1 MRARI
6 VRVGNSRGV
15 RLPKPLL
22 EQSGLPDE
30 VEIHAEPGR
39 IIIESARRA
48 RRGWAG
54 AARAMTDRGD
64 DALLDEP
71 TPTAF
76 DAEEWTW

>member
-6 VRVGNSRGV
+6 VRVGNSRGI

-39 IIIESARRA
+39 IIIESAWQA
-48 RRGWAG
+48 RSGWAEG
-54 AARAMTDRGD
+54 SDVGWLTGCPVGCELGWLIGC
-64 DALLDEP
+64 LLG
-71 TPTAF
+71 
-76 DAEEWTW
+76 